1 MDCLHP
7 GPEVRSDSLFLG
19 IPVADCP
26 SSTCIRSG
34 NAPTQHY
41 EDLDVEF
48 PVEEESEF
56 VLTNNT
62 SFFQQLCSM
71 TVIKSR
77 IYNKLYATT
86 ALEDKSALEIISI
99 VRGLHA
105 DLEKWKAASA
115 FDLAPKQE
123 RGGEDFLVGFASAG
137 LQFVYYNSII
147 MVHRVP
153 LVINFVYAH
162 RLATGGQVPIDLKVI
177 LDESLTSTAVC
188 VQAARDTLKL
198 VNNLPWGDIA
208 WIW

>member
-1 MDCLHP
+1 MPTSSFVDI
-7 GPEVRSDSLFLG
+7 S
-19 IPVADCP
+19 VADYP

-56 VLTNNT
+56 VLSNNT

-86 ALEDKSALEIISI
+86 ALDNKSALEIIGI

-105 DLEKWKAASA
+105 DLEKWKAAGA
-115 FDLAPKQE
+115 FDLALKHE

-137 LQFVYYNSII
+137 LQFLYYNSLI

-153 LVINFVYAH
+153 LVIHFIYAH
-162 RLATGGQVPIDLKVI
+162 RLATGGQVPIDLKAI

-188 VQAARDTLKL
+188 VQAARDTLRL